1 MSALEA
7 VARADLPLMA
17 LGRVAPKVQEVGFP
31 EAEPLSVFLGDG
43 VVPRSARE
51 DNFNQ
56 LGADLGKYQRVL
68 PGDVVFNKLRTWQ
81 GGFGVSSFEGIVS
94 PAYIV
99 VRPDPRIIEPR
110 WLHHVLRSHAYLA
123 ELTRL
128 SKWMPPSQFDIAWDD
143 LRSLPLWVPTLEE
156 QRRIADFLDNQ
167 VARID
172 ALVGSRERE
181 SALVLSSVESAA
193 YAAVT
198 GGAVTM
204 RRRSSLPWSST
215 LPSEWGE
222 PRICQVARMGTGHT
236 PSRSEPEYWKDCT
249 IPWLTTTDVHRFRKD
264 EIDQVDDTE
273 LHLSTEG
280 LANSAAVLHPAGTV
294 ALSRTASPGFSII
307 MGSDMATSQDY
318 ATWTCGPRLLPEFLL
333 WCLRAMRRDL
343 LGRLAT
349 GSTHKTIYFP
359 ELMSIRV
366 PLPSLEEQLDAVSRI
381 RESVQQSRSAVAL
394 IAASVD
400 LLQEFKR
407 SLISAAVSGEFEV
420 SSASGRGVP
429 A

>member
-1 MSALEA
+1 
-7 VARADLPLMA
+7 
-17 LGRVAPKVQEVGFP
+17 
-31 EAEPLSVFLGDG
+31 
-43 VVPRSARE
+43 
-51 DNFNQ
+51 
-56 LGADLGKYQRVL
+56 
-68 PGDVVFNKLRTWQ
+68 
-81 GGFGVSSFEGIVS
+81 
-94 PAYIV
+94 
-99 VRPDPRIIEPR
+99 
-110 WLHHVLRSHAYLA
+110 
-123 ELTRL
+123 
-128 SKWMPPSQFDIAWDD
+128 
-143 LRSLPLWVPTLEE
+143 
-156 QRRIADFLDNQ
+156 
-167 VARID
+167 
-172 ALVGSRERE
+172 
-181 SALVLSSVESAA
+181 
-193 YAAVT
+193 
-198 GGAVTM
+198 
-204 RRRSSLPWSST
+204 
-215 LPSEWGE
+215 
-222 PRICQVARMGTGHT
+222 MGTGHT